1 MTSKGEDYH
10 ENDDDVLATLG
21 NCRTVNKTPITS
33 MLTDE
38 KLIRTKDL
46 LVPEEAEISLKDY
59 STKYKGK
66 VLNKKDAELLLENGR
81 KGLAEIQDKLYAHNR
96 YSVLIIFQAMDA
108 AGKDGAVKHIMS
120 GFNPLGVKVYS
131 FKAPTSH
138 ELDHDY
144 FWRHELALPA
154 RGEIAIHNRSHY
166 ENVLVTR
173 VHPDFVLNENIP
185 GVDTVKNVDKK
196 FWKQRFKQIRRFE
209 KNLTDNGTV
218 ILKFFLHVS
227 KKEQKKRF
235 LERIEDPSKNWKFS
249 LSDLKER
256 GYWKDYQKAYEEAIS
271 ATSTNYAPWF
281 IIPAD
286 DKWYSRL
293 AIAAIIHRQFEKLE
307 LSYPNVNEMQKAEL
321 QKARLKLMTED
332 EEKEKKSK
340 EKKKSGASKKHTDN
354 GKAAAKDAAM
364 AG

>member
-1 MTSKGEDYH
+1 
-10 ENDDDVLATLG
+10 
-21 NCRTVNKTPITS
+21 

-38 KLIRTKDL
+38 KI
-46 LVPEEAEISLKDY
+46 IQLKDFLVKPGKKIRLKDF

-66 VLNKKDAELLLENGR
+66 TLTKADSELMLENGR
-81 KGLAEIQDKLYAHNR
+81 RHLAEVQDELYAHNR

-131 FKAPTSH
+131 FKAPNTQ
-138 ELDHDY
+138 ELDHDF

-166 ENVLVTR
+166 ENVLVTK
-173 VHPDFVLNENIP
+173 VHPEWILNEHLP
-185 GVDTVKNVDKK
+185 GVEAVKKIDDK
-196 FWKQRFKQIRRFE
+196 FWENRYKQIRRFE
-209 KNLTDNGTV
+209 KNLADNGTI

-256 GYWKDYQKAYEEAIS
+256 AFWDDYQKAYEEALS
-271 ATSTNYAPWF
+271 ATSSESAPWF
-281 IIPAD
+281 VIPAD
-286 DKWYSRL
+286 DKWFARL
-293 AIAAIIHRQFEKLE
+293 SIAAVIARQFAKLE
-307 LSYPNVNEMQKAEL
+307 ISYPIVTQAQKEEL
-321 QKARLKLMTED
+321 QKAKLQLMSEKD
-332 EEKEKKSK
+332 ENGNGKKGKKKNKAKSKAKEKK
-340 EKKKSGASKKHTDN
+340 E
-354 GKAAAKDAAM
+354 AKV
-364 AG
+364 